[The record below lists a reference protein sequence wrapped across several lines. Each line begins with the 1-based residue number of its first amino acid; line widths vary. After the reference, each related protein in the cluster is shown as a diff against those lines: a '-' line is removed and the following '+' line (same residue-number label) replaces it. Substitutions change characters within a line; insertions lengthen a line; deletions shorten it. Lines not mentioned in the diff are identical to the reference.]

1 MGLEITYLSDEKR
14 QYKWR
19 LSVNEVE
26 AMDILASKGLKDKT
40 DAVLGVIDFGEKTCI
55 AKSKLFEAVV
65 FLINKLENSPDLT
78 PYFFEVKAE
87 TPRGSGNYSTGGAG
101 ISGMK
106 IKGEEYVIWYGL
118 DKCVLIKK
126 WQGADMK
133 IHHGEPVDIRHLST
147 IETDEDSFIG
157 DIKISKRKMS
167 NVLVKNLKKLK
178 SFLEEC
184 TGDHIVKVL
193 G

>member
-1 MGLEITYLSDEKR
+1 MSLEITYLSDDKK
-14 QYKWR
+14 YKWR
-19 LSVNEVE
+19 LSVSEVE
-26 AMDILASKGLKDKT
+26 AMEILASKGLKDKADT
-40 DAVLGVIDFGEKTCI
+40 ILDVVDFGEKTCI
-55 AKSKLFEAVV
+55 AKSQLFEAVV
-65 FLINKLENSPDLT
+65 FLINELENNPDLT
-78 PYFFEVKAE
+78 PYFFDVKAE
-87 TPRGSGNYSTGGAG
+87 TPRGSGNYSRGGTG

-118 DKCVLIKK
+118 DKCVLMKK
-126 WQGADMK
+126 WQDADMK

-147 IETDEDSFIG
+147 IETDKDSFIG

-178 SFLEEC
+178 IFLEGC
-184 TGDHIVKVL
+184 PDDDIIKIL